1 MRLLQLIVCSMLIS
15 YPQLGNAASVV
26 AGDSLGVGVGSAS
39 GLLTVAKVSASI
51 SNGGAWRQMRS
62 LPSGTRVYLLLG
74 TNDVGL
80 PSPPKQATLNL
91 LKKARS
97 KKLDVVWVGPPC
109 MKTKRLSGNVPS
121 FDRKLGALV
130 RKSGF
135 RYISLSATE
144 KCKLSRTGDG
154 VHFSP
159 EGYRTI
165 WNLIRK

>member
-1 MRLLQLIVCSMLIS
+1 MKVLRMILCGMLIS
-15 YPQLGNAASVV
+15 YPQFGNAASVV
-26 AGDSLGVGVGSAS
+26 AGDSLAVGVGAAS
-39 GLLTVAKVSASI
+39 GLRTVAAVSASI
-51 SNGGAWRQMRS
+51 SNGSAWRQMRS

-80 PSPPKQATLNL
+80 PSPPKQATINL
-91 LKKARS
+91 LNRARS

-109 MKTKRLSGNVPS
+109 MKTKRLSGNIPS

-135 RYISLSATE
+135 RYFSLYATE
-144 KCKLSRTGDG
+144 KCKLSRTDDG